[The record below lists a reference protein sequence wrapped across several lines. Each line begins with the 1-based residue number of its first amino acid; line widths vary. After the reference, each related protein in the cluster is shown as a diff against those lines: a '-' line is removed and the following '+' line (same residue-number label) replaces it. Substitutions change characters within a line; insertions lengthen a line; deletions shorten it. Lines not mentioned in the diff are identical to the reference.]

1 MSIAKQNG
9 ANPIKRICVFCGVNR
24 GAKPAYIEAA
34 QALGLSLSKRGLGL
48 VYGGT
53 RLGMMGAIADA
64 VLAQG
69 GEVIGVIPEFLT
81 PIAHEKLTQLHVA
94 NSMHEQKQLMSDL
107 ADAFLALPGGF
118 GTFDELCE
126 IATWSQLGLHRKPC
140 GVLNVEGYYDALLSL
155 FDHAVR
161 ERFLHPGHR
170 DMILR
175 ETDPDRMLDALLS
188 HSPPI
193 INKRLDGD

>member
-1 MSIAKQNG
+1 M
-9 ANPIKRICVFCGVNR
+9 KRICVFCGVNK
-24 GAKPAYIEAA
+24 GARPAYRQMAE
-34 QALGLSLSKRGLGL
+34 ALGMSLSKRGLGL

-69 GEVIGVIPEFLT
+69 GEVIGVIPEFLM
-81 PIAHEKLTQLHVA
+81 PIAHEKLTELRVA
-94 NSMHEQKQLMSDL
+94 NSMHEQKQAMSDL
-107 ADAFLALPGGF
+107 SDAFLALPGGF
-118 GTFDELCE
+118 GTLDEFCE
-126 IATWSQLGLHRKPC
+126 IVTWSQLGLHRKPC

-161 ERFLHPGHR
+161 ERFVHPGHR

-175 ETDPDRMLDALLS
+175 GTDPDLILDALLS
-188 HSPPI
+188 HSPPT
-193 INKRLDGD
+193 INKRLDEIDMEGRTIPA